1 MMHLRCCA
9 LLSLLLSVGAL
20 CGGIAGQAAEILGA
34 VPAIDRPVDLPVCA
48 AWAPGDAQRMFVVEQ
63 HAGTIRVVREGVLQ
77 DQPFLTISD
86 LSTHQEQGLLSVV
99 FDPDYAANGHF
110 YVYYSDARGDNHL
123 ARYTRK
129 DAEHADPAS
138 ARELFKLDHPDG
150 SDVHY
155 GSFLGFNPKDLGNPE
170 RRHWLYV
177 TVGEGGG
184 NNAPAAQNPESL
196 FGKIL
201 RLDVDPAKY
210 LGAGQPPYGIPSA
223 NPALVPNARR
233 EWIALGVRNPWRGGF
248 DRQTGDLWF
257 GDVGDTTW
265 EEVNRLPYNVTGLNY
280 QWPAK
285 EASLVHNNKPATLG
299 TLTEP
304 VHFFPRGSVIGGTV
318 YRGAALPG
326 WRGAFFFADFG
337 SNTVRSFT
345 FPGSVVGNL
354 RTDLGAELGSR
365 LKGGLSRIVAFA
377 EDGQGELYLCEHQRQ
392 GANSGMV
399 YRIRQDTDLMPPTIT
414 TQPMLRASANFAY
427 GYEVRA
433 SGNPAPTFT
442 LLDPPVG
449 MTIDTASGALSWM
462 PTAQQ
467 VGTQRVVVV
476 AANGQLPNV
485 SQAFQLAVADL
496 RPADLAVGAEGTS
509 PGLEYAYYEDRW
521 PDLPDLAAFTP
532 LRTGIA
538 TALDL
543 TPPHR
548 KEDYALRFSGYLL
561 ADKAGLYSF
570 QVASDDGSTV
580 SIGNDVVVDA
590 RSARGG
596 GPKNGAIGLA
606 AGWQRFAVA
615 YHQRGGG
622 QFLRIQWRTPGAT
635 APVAIPATALSHLMH
650 GYGLDG
656 YAGPVP
662 YLGTM
667 PKTVSGR
674 LPETLSATG
683 AFADTERLL
692 PAAALLP
699 YGVNAPLWS
708 DGAQKQRWMAIPSGS
723 PLGFSAAGNWTFP
736 PGTVLVKHFSPAG
749 GRRLETRLLVVT
761 DNGSAYGVTYKWR
774 ADQRDADLLPGD
786 VPLSETIAGPG
797 GQQAWTYPSRAN
809 CLQCHSQVS
818 NYVLGVRTTQ
828 LNGDFT
834 YAASGRADNQLR
846 TLASLDLL
854 DAAYH
859 ATELPG
865 YPRQVA
871 LADTTVPVVER
882 VRSYLDTNCMMC
894 HQPGGS
900 AVSQFDARMSVP
912 LARQGIINGPVN
924 NALGIA
930 GGAVVVPGDPLRSL
944 LLKRMAATDP
954 TVRMPSIGTAVVDQ
968 QARNL
973 LTQWIQSMPAAGGR

>member
-1 MMHLRCCA
+1 MLFRHLSA
-9 LLSLLLSVGAL
+9 VMLFLLAVASGH
-20 CGGIAGQAAEILGA
+20 AAEILGA
-34 VPAIDRPVDLPVCA
+34 VPVIDRPVDLPVCA
-48 AWAPGDAQRMFVVEQ
+48 VWAPGDPHRMFVVEQ
-63 HAGTIRVVREGVLQ
+63 HAGTIRVVRDGVLLPT
-77 DQPFLTISD
+77 PFLTISD

-99 FDPDYAANGHF
+99 FDPDYGTNGHC
-110 YVYYSDARGDNHL
+110 YVYYSDATGDNHL
-123 ARYTRK
+123 MRYTRK
-129 DAEHADPAS
+129 DAEQADPAS

-155 GSFLGFNPKDLGNPE
+155 GSFLGFNPKDLANPE

-210 LGAGQPPYGIPSA
+210 LGAGQLPYGIPAA

-265 EEVNRLPYNVTGLNY
+265 EEVNRLPYNVTGLNF

-285 EASLVHNNKPATLG
+285 EASLVHRNSKPATLG

-354 RTDLGAELGSR
+354 RTDLGAELGTR
-365 LKGGLSRIVAFA
+365 VKGGLSRIVSFA
-377 EDGQGELYLCEHQRQ
+377 EDEQGELYVCEHQRQ

-399 YRIRQDTDLMPPTIT
+399 YRIRQDTNLMPPSIT
-414 TQPMLRASANFAY
+414 TVPLPRASAGFPYAY
-427 GYEVRA
+427 DVRA

-442 LLDPPVG
+442 LLTAPAG
-449 MTIDTASGALSWM
+449 MTIDAASGAITWT

-467 VGTQRVVVV
+467 VGTHHVVVQ
-476 AANGQLPNV
+476 AANGQLPNAP
-485 SQAFQLAVADL
+485 QAFQIAVADL
-496 RPADLAVGAEGTS
+496 RPADVPTGAAGLS

-521 PDLPDLAAFTP
+521 PDLPTDLAAFTP
-532 LRTGIA
+532 QRTGIA
-538 TALDL
+538 TVLDL

-561 ADKAGLYSF
+561 APKTGLYAF
-570 QVASDDGSTV
+570 QVASDDGSTL
-580 SIGNDVVVDA
+580 SLGNDVVVDA
-590 RSARGG
+590 RSVRGG
-596 GPKNGAIGLA
+596 GTKSGAIGLA
-606 AGWQRFAVA
+606 AGWQRFTVA

-622 QFLRIQWRTPGAT
+622 QFLRLQWMPPGAT
-635 APVAIPATALSHLMH
+635 APVAIPATALGHLEH
-650 GYGLDG
+650 GYGLDS
-656 YAGPVP
+656 YAGCAP

-667 PKTVSGR
+667 PNRVTGR
-674 LPETLSATG
+674 MPETLSATG
-683 AFADTERLL
+683 AFADTERLV

-699 YGVNAPLWS
+699 YAVNAPLWS
-708 DGAQKQRWMAIPSGS
+708 DGAEKQRWMAIPSGS
-723 PLGFSAAGNWTFP
+723 RIGFSATGNWNFP
-736 PGTVLVKHFSPAG
+736 AGSVLVKHFALAG
-749 GRRLETRLLVVT
+749 GRRLETRFLVVT
-761 DNGSAYGVTYKWR
+761 DNGAAYGVTYQWR

-786 VPLSETIAGPG
+786 APLSAVVGETGK
-797 GQQAWTYPSRAN
+797 QQTWTYPSRAN
-809 CLQCHSQVS
+809 CLQCHSQVT
-818 NYVLGVRTTQ
+818 NYVLGARTSQ
-828 LNGDFT
+828 LNGSFT
-834 YAASGRADNQLR
+834 YAATGRADHQLR
-846 TLASLDLL
+846 TLASLELF

-859 ATELPG
+859 ATDLAT

-871 LADTTVPVVER
+871 LTDTTAPVEAR

-894 HQPGGS
+894 HQPGGA

-924 NALGIA
+924 NPLGIA
-930 GGAVVVPGDPLRSL
+930 GAAVVVPGDPERSL
-944 LLKRMAATDP
+944 LLQRLAATDP
-954 TVRMPSIGTAVVDQ
+954 AVRMPSIGTALVDQ
-968 QARNL
+968 PARDIIA
-973 LTQWIQSMPAAGGR
+973 QWIRDLPRKEK